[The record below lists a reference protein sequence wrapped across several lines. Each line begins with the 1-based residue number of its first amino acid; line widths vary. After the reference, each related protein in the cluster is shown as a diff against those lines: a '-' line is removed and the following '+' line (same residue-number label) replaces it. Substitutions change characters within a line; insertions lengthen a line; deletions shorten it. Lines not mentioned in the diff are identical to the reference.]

1 MQLAKRYFDVFYI
14 YSFDGNHRL
23 KLNWNKGKN
32 MSDKINDFLAE
43 PLPRKVLFFD
53 SMLTPSLIRP
63 LYWLALIVLAWCS
76 IGHFFSNGFF
86 GMFEAAVI
94 FVVGAIVLRVI
105 AELAMLLFKI
115 NENLASIAQNTGSET
130 DQTVIETDSE

>member
-1 MQLAKRYFDVFYI
+1 
-14 YSFDGNHRL
+14 
-23 KLNWNKGKN
+23 

-63 LYWLALIVLAWCS
+63 LYWLALVALAWS
-76 IGHFFSNGFF
+76 SVGHFFSHGFF
-86 GMFEAAVI
+86 GMFEAVVI
-94 FVVGAIVLRVI
+94 FIVGAIVLRVA

-115 NENLASIAQNTGSET
+115 NENLASIAKNTSSEV
-130 DQTVIETDSE
+130 DQTVIETDAG

>member
-1 MQLAKRYFDVFYI
+1 
-14 YSFDGNHRL
+14 
-23 KLNWNKGKN
+23 

-63 LYWLALIVLAWCS
+63 LYWLGLLAVAWNT
-76 IGHFFSNGFF
+76 IGHFFTNGFF
-86 GMFEAAVI
+86 GMFEA
-94 FVVGAIVLRVI
+94 VVFFIVSAIVLRVI

-115 NENLASIAQNTGSET
+115 HENLAHIAGKTSSEEKSNED
-130 DQTVIETDSE
+130 DQTVIVTDSE